1 MHQRTNVSISDK
13 STVQFSKNSASMG
26 EAIFVD
32 LSVFLPTKCMY
43 VPYRF
48 NYSQV
53 AKFYNSPIPAKG
65 TADNMITIQEKAPLY
80 SYENYIATLPENI

>member
-1 MHQRTNVSISDK
+1 
-13 STVQFSKNSASMG
+13 
-26 EAIFVD
+26 
-32 LSVFLPTKCMY
+32 MY